1 MQNYSN
7 QVVGLIEIDEFAGT
21 QFLENQWDQT
31 ETVRVERLDCFH
43 ETESSRCLSVSR
55 KGLPLPQIV
64 HADVSQ
70 LRADLRLELDGVLA
84 LIVANKTRR
93 QDQD

>member
-31 ETVRVERLDCFH
+31 EAVRVERLDCFH
-43 ETESSRCLSVSR
+43 KTEPSRCLSVSR
-55 KGLPLPQIV
+55 RGLALPQIV
-64 HADVSQ
+64 HADVWQ
-70 LRADLRLELDGVLA
+70 LHTDLRLELDELLA
-84 LIVANKTRR
+84 LIVAKK
-93 QDQD
+93 QGAEY